1 MNKTLLSLTFA
12 SLFMVGAAQAAD
24 HSAVVDI
31 SGSLTGDH
39 SECTVQTDLSSVDL
53 SGEIVDLAPQGVF
66 INDRAKKL
74 NYTVESTGEVC
85 YNRVALQ
92 FHGVTDASG
101 KVLANTDT
109 GETAAKG
116 VGIGL
121 YDMYQDPLDIN
132 SQIIPHFD
140 TEGSLYLQLVKLD
153 GQTPV
158 VVTVNGALTIDIDR
172 L

>member
-53 SGEIVDLAPQGVF
+53 SGEITDIPQQGVF
-66 INDRAKKL
+66 VNNIAKKL
-74 NYTVESTGEVC
+74 NYTVESTGEAC

-92 FHGVTDASG
+92 FHGVTDATG

-132 SQIIPHFD
+132 SQITAH

-153 GQTPV
+153 GHTPV
-158 VVTVNGALTIDIDR
+158 EGNVNGALTIDIVR

>member
-1 MNKTLLSLTFA
+1 MNKTLLSLAFA

-31 SGSLTGDH
+31 NGSLTGDH

-53 SGEIVDLAPQGVF
+53 SGEIADIPQQGVF
-66 INDRAKKL
+66 INDIATKL
-74 NYTVESTGEVC
+74 NYTVESTGESC
-85 YNRVALQ
+85 YNRVAMQ
-92 FHGVTDASG
+92 FHGVTDATG

-132 SQIIPHFD
+132 SQITAH
-140 TEGSLYLQLVKLD
+140 TQGSLYLQMVKLD

-158 VVTVNGALTIDIDR
+158 VGTVNGALTIDIVR

>member
-1 MNKTLLSLTFA
+1 MNKTLLSLAFA

-53 SGEIVDLAPQGVF
+53 SGEIADIPQQGVF
-66 INDRAKKL
+66 INDIATKL
-74 NYTVESTGEVC
+74 NYTVESTGESC
-85 YNRVALQ
+85 YNRVAMQ
-92 FHGVTDASG
+92 FHGVTDATG

-132 SQIIPHFD
+132 SQITAH
-140 TEGSLYLQLVKLD
+140 TQGSLYLQMVKLD

-158 VVTVNGALTIDIDR
+158 VGTVNGALTIDIVR